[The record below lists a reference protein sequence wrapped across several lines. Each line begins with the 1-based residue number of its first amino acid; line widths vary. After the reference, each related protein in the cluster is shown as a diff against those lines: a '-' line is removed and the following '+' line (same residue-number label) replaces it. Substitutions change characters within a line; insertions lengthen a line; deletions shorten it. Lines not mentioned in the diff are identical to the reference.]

1 MSPCAGKPP
10 REEGGSFQEAG
21 CSCSRLEHQH
31 PDTMNVGRARFL
43 AESWHFST
51 ALRQT
56 RVLPPEVG
64 LQISA
69 AKLDGARAEPAVAA
83 LFPGNCLRL
92 TMPIASRHWTKQW
105 GRALCHSSLAPRTDQ
120 RVGSQRP
127 AVLRG
132 SGRRVGTTQAR
143 QGAPLL
149 ATTHGEAPIPI
160 MRWPEQQISFKDVS
174 FAITTWPP
182 VGPKLVPNLALD
194 VPSSLSLGR
203 PLWLRW

>member
-1 MSPCAGKPP
+1 MFLLSFGAPTSRHNECGKGSLSSRKSALFHCPEADKSAAS
-10 REEGGSFQEAG
+10 RGGASD
-21 CSCSRLEHQH
+21 L
-31 PDTMNVGRARFL
+31 
-43 AESWHFST
+43 
-51 ALRQT
+51 
-56 RVLPPEVG
+56 
-64 LQISA
+64 SA

-92 TMPIASRHWTKQW
+92 MMPIASRHWTKQW
-105 GRALCHSSLAPRTDQ
+105 GSALCHSSLAPRTDQ

-194 VPSSLSLGR
+194 VPSSLSLGL